1 MGKETVIL
9 RAKTVDL
16 FKHKDL
22 TRIQQENSEKNLTE
36 IRNGD
41 FRIDIGIDKCM

>member
-1 MGKETVIL
+1 MTIL